1 MHIIVHNKVSV
12 LQAPTAK
19 QCQTQMHMF
28 QSYPCGNCE
37 TGIYCSLW
45 RDQDS

>member
-1 MHIIVHNKVSV
+1 MVLITVRNKVLV

-19 QCQTQMHMF
+19 QCQPQVHMF

-37 TGIYCSLW
+37 TGSYYTL
-45 RDQDS
+45 